1 MIGHNNDLHP
11 LIYDFSFQ
19 ELTELVQTWGEQKYR
34 ADQIWK
40 GLYRNFWESP
50 NQFIILPSH
59 IRELLD
65 SQFTFSHL
73 SLEKQLY
80 SDDGETLKCLFRLA
94 DGNAIESVLMTY
106 KRRRTICISTQSGCG
121 MGCVFCATGQMGF
134 RRNLSVGEIIEQVL
148 FFSRI
153 LRSKNQKIT
162 NIVIM
167 GMGEPFQNYETVME
181 AINRLNDPEGFNF
194 GERRFTV
201 STVGLIP
208 AIRRFADDKRQVNL
222 AVSLHA
228 AENELRSTLMPIN
241 RQYPLQDLLEACRY
255 YVSKTRRRISFEWAL
270 IENVNDNL
278 EEARL
283 LAKLLKGLM
292 CHVNVIPLNPILEY
306 DGKPTSYGQARAFQ
320 KVMVESGIPCTIR
333 LGRGIDI
340 GAGCG
345 QLAVENNE
353 TDYQEMTD
361 D

>member
-1 MIGHNNDLHP
+1 MIGHNNDLRS
-11 LIYDFSFQ
+11 LIYDFSFR
-19 ELTELVQTWGEQKYR
+19 ELTELIQSWGERNYR

-59 IRELLD
+59 IRELLHYR
-65 SQFTFSHL
+65 FTFSHL

-80 SDDGETLKCLFRLA
+80 SDDDEALKCLFRLP

-121 MGCVFCATGQMGF
+121 MGCIFCATGKMGF

-148 FFSRI
+148 SFSKI
-153 LRSKNQKIT
+153 LQSKNQKIT

-167 GMGEPFQNYETVME
+167 GMGEPFQNYEAVME

-201 STVGLIP
+201 STVGIIP
-208 AIRRFADDKRQVNL
+208 AIQRFADDRRQVNL

-228 AENELRSTLMPIN
+228 ADNELRTTLMPIN
-241 RQYPLQDLLEACRY
+241 RKYPMHDLLDMCKY

-278 EEARL
+278 GQARL
-283 LAKLLKGLM
+283 LSKLLKGLL
-292 CHVNVIPLNPILEY
+292 CHVNVIPLNPIIEY
-306 DGKPTSYGQARAFQ
+306 YGKPTSLRQARIFQ
-320 KVMVESGIPCTIR
+320 KELVESGIPCTIR

-345 QLAVENNE
+345 QLAVEN
-353 TDYQEMTD
+353 Y
-361 D
+361 